1 MTKLGSP
8 SLRYAADAAAELLE
22 VVERESPLQSRERQ
36 GPVGWLQ
43 VHDAGKLIRID
54 ECVSRNVVLPSTEIG
69 HLFDAVQN
77 GAVMPEHGGRIWRM
91 RMERA
96 GRGIDF
102 STGVECRFWI
112 GNDNDTASFG
122 EPRSVP
128 RPRQS
133 AFFETHRL
141 PAKPMT

>member
-22 VVERESPLQSRERQ
+22 VVERELALQSGERQ

-77 GAVMPEHGGRIWRM
+77 GAVMSEHGGRICRM

-96 GRGIDF
+96 GRGIGF
-102 STGVECRFWI
+102 NTGAECRFWF
-112 GNDNDTASFG
+112 GNDNDTVSFG
-122 EPRSVP
+122 TPRSGSRAP
-128 RPRQS
+128 QT
-133 AFFETHRL
+133 AFFASHQL
-141 PAKPMT
+141 SAIPML